1 MTKTRQDALL
11 EALAEQLLTIGVL
24 LEASLQGA
32 PQYLQS
38 HAINLY
44 DRNDKLRLVVTK
56 TK

>member
-24 LEASLQGA
+24 LEACLQGA

-38 HAINLY
+38 HTINLQ

-56 TK
+56 AK